1 LALITF
7 VFHTKMKCTLLV
19 SSSLLALSSAA
30 AVQPPARKS
39 YEGYKVF
46 RLAVGEDVAKINNVI
61 DGLGLATWKKI
72 HPGGRADIVVPPSQV
87 SAFEAGTAGM
97 GVVTMHQDLG
107 ASIAEESTF
116 RAYAA
121 GSANVTWFN
130 SYHSYSDHLQ
140 FLEDLQAQ
148 HPTQSEVISAGNSL
162 NGNAITGLHFWG
174 SKGKGKPAIVFHGTV
189 HAREWITTMVS
200 ARRSQF

>member
-1 LALITF
+1 
-7 VFHTKMKCTLLV
+7 
-19 SSSLLALSSAA
+19 
-30 AVQPPARKS
+30 
-39 YEGYKVF
+39 
-46 RLAVGEDVAKINNVI
+46 
-61 DGLGLATWKKI
+61 
-72 HPGGRADIVVPPSQV
+72 
-87 SAFEAGTAGM
+87 M
-97 GVVTMHQDLG
+97 GAVTMHQDLG
-107 ASIAEESTF
+107 VSIAEESTF

-174 SKGKGKPAIVFHGTV
+174 SSGKGKPAIVFHGTV

-200 ARRSQF
+200 ADGVSLEIHQAIC